1 MNSYNKQI
9 ETYIKDKINT
19 YNTKIRNKK
28 NNAGINMFG
37 VQKKKSK
44 KGSFIKLKSIKRK
57 RRRSNNNNSNKN
69 KFQSI
74 SSVQFKGML

>member
-28 NNAGINMFG
+28 NNRIKNFVKFSQLIKKIVITYLDFFLGMF
-37 VQKKKSK
+37 SL
-44 KGSFIKLKSIKRK
+44 S
-57 RRRSNNNNSNKN
+57 
-69 KFQSI
+69 
-74 SSVQFKGML
+74 